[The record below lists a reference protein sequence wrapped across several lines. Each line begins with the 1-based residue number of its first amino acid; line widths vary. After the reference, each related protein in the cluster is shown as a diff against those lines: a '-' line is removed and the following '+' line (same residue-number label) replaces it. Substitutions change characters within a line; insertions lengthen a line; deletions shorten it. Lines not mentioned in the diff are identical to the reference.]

1 MSGGNVR
8 LLFTS
13 IDLNS
18 IIMVKFGSL
27 AVLLAAGVVHALEP
41 CAEVTNL
48 FKKSQAS
55 NCMFKR

>member
-1 MSGGNVR
+1 MR